1 MITSTRN
8 PRLRAAAA
16 LRERRARQRT
26 GRFLVDGVRE
36 IGRALDGGFQVV
48 EAFVEPV
55 AIARS
60 LERQALADRL
70 SGTGA
75 PLVRVGPDALAQV
88 AFGDRSEGIVAVV
101 AVPERRALVDL
112 ALPTIPL
119 VIVLEG
125 AEKPGNV
132 GAVMRSADGAGASA
146 VILADPVADPWNPN
160 LIRASL
166 GTVFALPLR
175 VASSTET
182 RDWLIGRGIQVVAT
196 RVDAA
201 IDYDRVDYATP
212 TAIVLGSEA
221 QGLSDVWSGD
231 AIVAARLPMLGTADS
246 LNLAAAAAVFC
257 YEARRQRARSER
269 AVDAPPPGGL
279 RSG

>member
-1 MITSTRN
+1 MITSTHN

-16 LRERRARQRT
+16 LRERRARQRA
-26 GRFLVDGVRE
+26 GRFLVDGIRE
-36 IGRALDGGFQVV
+36 IGRALDGGFEVV

-55 AIARS
+55 ATARS
-60 LERQALADRL
+60 PERQALVDRL
-70 SGTGA
+70 SAAGVT
-75 PLVRVGPDALAQV
+75 PVRVGPDALAQV
-88 AFGDRSEGIVAVV
+88 AFGDRSEGLVAVV
-101 AVPERRALVDL
+101 AAPERGGLADL
-112 ALPTIPL
+112 ALPTVPL

-125 AEKPGNV
+125 AEKPGNL
-132 GAVMRSADGAGASA
+132 GAVIRSADGAGASA

-182 RDWLIGRGIQVVAT
+182 RDWLSARGIQVVAT
-196 RVDAA
+196 RVDALL
-201 IDYDRVDYATP
+201 DYDRVDYTRP

-257 YEARRQRARSER
+257 YEARRQRTRSVG
-269 AVDAPPPGGL
+269 AFDALPSGGFS
-279 RSG
+279 SG